1 MCYVGILHY
10 HRETAMYSWL
20 KLRFQVQKCYS
31 CELIMYHVSSRLSLI
46 QRFVGLS
53 PVSLWYFI
61 LWLWVKAPPGW
72 YPIAGIYRKW
82 RNRAPILPRFRKCS
96 VSCISYSI
104 IYFIDL
110 EYVPLYHVYTHYK
123 YTHTNIYINIYIC
136 TTNQLVITIWLYELK
151 CHFVPWFF
159 FFFWMCLPYIHR
171 FPKISR
177 DPRPRFGDSEGSQVV
192 SPRGSHIPKDPLGIP
207 KKKKN
212 QY

>member
-1 MCYVGILHY
+1 MIAIPNCLIGWYLITYLEPQRTRNKWWLPQTTMCYVGILHY
-10 HRETAMYSWL
+10 HRETAIYSWL

-82 RNRAPILPRFRKCS
+82 RNRGPILPRFRKCS

-123 YTHTNIYINIYIC
+123 YTHTNIYINIYIYALQ
-136 TTNQLVITIWLYELK
+136 T
-151 CHFVPWFF
+151 
-159 FFFWMCLPYIHR
+159 
-171 FPKISR
+171 S
-177 DPRPRFGDSEGSQVV
+177 
-192 SPRGSHIPKDPLGIP
+192 
-207 KKKKN
+207 
-212 QY
+212 